1 MISSIEVSLIYLV
14 LVGMLIEDNYM
25 RYTCRVQD

>member
-14 LVGMLIEDNYM
+14 LVAMLIEDNYM